1 VSRPPFG
8 RGPKSGGRGG
18 KEGGPKR
25 FGGPRRFG
33 DRKEGAPKRVGERS
47 EGTPKRFGGPRRSD
61 DRGGERTP
69 KRFGGP
75 RRFDD
80 RGGEGTPKR
89 FGGPKRFDD
98 RGGEGTP
105 KRFGGPKR
113 FDGPQRRD
121 GPPSRRDGPP
131 PRRDGPPPRR
141 DGPPSQRADFGDD
154 RGRRAPPQEG
164 IVWGLQPV
172 LEYLRGKPRD
182 IERILLAEG
191 ALDRAP
197 AAEVLSRARD
207 AGIDVERVDRE
218 RLNRMSGGGVH
229 QGLVAEVKQ
238 YQYLELSTL
247 ADRALK
253 SSAQPLLVLLDG
265 VQDPHN
271 LGAIIRSAHAL
282 GAQGV
287 IVAKDRAAQV
297 TGSVVKAAAGAL
309 AHCPVARVVNLSRAL
324 EELRDQG
331 FWSTVL
337 VPEGGQPLASLK
349 LDGPQVLVVGSEGD
363 GVRPLVAS
371 KCDHQATIPMEGRIA
386 SLNASVS
393 AAIAL
398 YEIARQRAAAAPVQS
413 P

>member
-1 VSRPPFG
+1 MSRPPYG
-8 RGPKSGGRGG
+8 KGPKSGGRGRPG
-18 KEGGPKR
+18 GGGRRDEGGAER
-25 FGGPRRFG
+25 RGGPRRPG
-33 DRKEGAPKRVGERS
+33 DRKEGAPKRFGGPKRFDRGE
-47 EGTPKRFGGPRRSD
+47 GAPKRFGGP
-61 DRGGERTP
+61 
-69 KRFGGP
+69 K
-75 RRFDD
+75 RFDD
-80 RGGEGTPKR
+80 RKEGAPKR

-98 RGGEGTP
+98 RGEGAPKGFGGPRRFDDRGERAP
-105 KRFGGPKR
+105 RKFDGPKR
-113 FDGPQRRD
+113 FDGPPQR
-121 GPPSRRDGPP
+121 PPFD
-131 PRRDGPPPRR
+131 
-141 DGPPSQRADFGDD
+141 DD
-154 RGRRAPPQEG
+154 RNRRAPPQEG
-164 IVWGLQPV
+164 IVWGLNPV
-172 LEYLRGKPRD
+172 LEYLRARPKD

-207 AGIDVERVDRE
+207 AGIDVDRVDRE

-238 YQYLELSTL
+238 YQYLELSAL
-247 ADRALK
+247 AQRALG
-253 SSAQPLLVLLDG
+253 SGRQPLLVLLDG

-271 LGAIIRSAHAL
+271 LGAIVRSAHAL

-324 EELRDQG
+324 EELRDLG
-331 FWSTVL
+331 FWSIVL
-337 VPEGGQPLASLK
+337 VPDGGQPLSSLK
-349 LDGPQVLVVGSEGD
+349 LEGPQVLVVGSEGD

-398 YEIARQRAAAAPVQS
+398 YEIARQRGAAAPVQS